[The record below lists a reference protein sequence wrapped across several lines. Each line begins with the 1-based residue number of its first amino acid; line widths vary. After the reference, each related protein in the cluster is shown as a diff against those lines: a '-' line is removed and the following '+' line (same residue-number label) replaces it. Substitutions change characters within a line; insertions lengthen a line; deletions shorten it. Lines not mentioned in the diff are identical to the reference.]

1 MFYFLQSKYIK
12 NLFNR
17 LDRNN
22 IRSNTSFMHNTVL
35 YTHVHENVSWL
46 KIQCNHARKNKILQF
61 KSFTFIKLNE
71 NIVCTSVYTTKCAKQ

>member
-35 YTHVHENVSWL
+35 YIHVHEKVSWL
-46 KIQCNHARKNKILQF
+46 KIQCNHARKNKIHQVLHIYQTER
-61 KSFTFIKLNE
+61 K
-71 NIVCTSVYTTKCAKQ
+71 IVCTSVYTAKCAEQ